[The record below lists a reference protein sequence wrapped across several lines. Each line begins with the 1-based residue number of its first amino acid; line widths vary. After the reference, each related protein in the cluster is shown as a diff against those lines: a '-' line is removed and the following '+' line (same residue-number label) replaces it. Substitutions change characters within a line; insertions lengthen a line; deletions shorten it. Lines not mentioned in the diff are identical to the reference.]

1 MVTLSAE
8 RVFGIRIICNIAYIC
23 YVPSVLCCFFLARS
37 IRIATVSVFSIYLF
51 FGRCF
56 RFTLQLYSS
65 TLLFVCLLFSLF
77 LPPPPFP
84 LSLFRFS
91 LRLCCSFSPASV
103 CVYFILFTT
112 CAYYYL
118 SGKTCSVL
126 VCLLLYSLCL
136 IFIIDMLE
144 FEFFHCLVL
153 LWQCRVYVIEL

>member
-1 MVTLSAE
+1 MYQV
-8 RVFGIRIICNIAYIC
+8 
-23 YVPSVLCCFFLARS
+23 CCVVFFLLVQF
-37 IRIATVSVFSIYLF
+37 VSPLYLCFLYIYFSGDVFALH
-51 FGRCF
+51 
-56 RFTLQLYSS
+56 YSS
-65 TLLFVCLLFSLF
+65 IARLYCLFAYFF
-77 LPPPPFP
+77 LSFYPPPFP